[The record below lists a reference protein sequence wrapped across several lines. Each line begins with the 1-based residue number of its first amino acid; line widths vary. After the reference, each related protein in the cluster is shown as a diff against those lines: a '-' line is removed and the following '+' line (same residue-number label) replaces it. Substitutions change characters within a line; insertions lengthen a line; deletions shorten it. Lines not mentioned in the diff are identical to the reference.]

1 MGLEKEKKEEIQE
14 KKTNEG
20 GEEVSKEDIRKDVLA
35 VMAEEREKTTATE
48 NLGSIRK
55 QVDHLEGEIGEVKK
69 VLCAPG
75 GGPCFTTQEQ
85 LDAYLKATDEKIG
98 KIGTLLTEVV
108 EKVNAKPVKSELPAG
123 VKVLEPMTEEK
134 RKTMTDEQNRTR
146 DDQVAINDR
155 ALNQT
160 TNDGYRQMQEQDK
173 DNIVNKADMRR
184 RFLKTLT
191 PEEIK
196 EAMVIGCK
204 DGKCKVIRG
213 ELENTE
219 GYKIYKK
226 DEGGRFQPIDQE
238 EKKPL
243 IF

>member
-1 MGLEKEKKEEIQE
+1 MAIHEKQKEES
-14 KKTNEG
+14 TG
-20 GEEVSKEDIRKDVLA
+20 GEKLSKEDIRKDVLE
-35 VMAEEREKTTATE
+35 VMAEEREKTAATE

-55 QVDHLEGEIGEVKK
+55 QVDHLKGEM
-69 VLCAPG
+69 
-75 GGPCFTTQEQ
+75 
-85 LDAYLKATDEKIG
+85 G
-98 KIGTLLTEVV
+98 KITQSLHCTADGQYCFKTPEELSDFMAKQAEEMKEIKGTLTEVV
-108 EKVNAKPVKSELPAG
+108 GKINNIKQPSATELPEG
-123 VKVLEPMTEEK
+123 VKILEPMTEEK
-134 RKTMTDEQNRTR
+134 RKTWTEEQNRVR
-146 DDQVAINDR
+146 DDQVAANNRI
-155 ALNQT
+155 LNQT
-160 TNDGYRQMQEQDK
+160 SNDGYRQMQEQDK
-173 DNIVNKADMRR
+173 DNIVNKADMRE
-184 RFLKTLT
+184 RFVKTLS

-196 EAMVIGCK
+196 QAMVIGCK